1 MNKPRRDSDLGTQ
14 DLNCLIE
21 MCEKRLHTISIS
33 LKRTIEADNSRLL
46 VSARQMNNILLKL
59 RKLRERIT
67 TATCD
72 GA

>member
-33 LKRTIEADNSRLL
+33 LKRTIEADNSKVLI
-46 VSARQMNNILLKL
+46 SMAQMNSILIKLKKL
-59 RKLRERIT
+59 RDRIIT
-67 TATCD
+67 SNCD